1 MLKILTNLKSATLA
15 AIAALAL
22 AFGFAALPA
31 GEAQASG
38 AVMKISP
45 VANGIY
51 IKPGQVQNYQ
61 FTLENTGSED
71 FKFKLYTAPYNVTNE
86 NYDVDFSNETAYN
99 QITRWITFQED
110 SGAFSENP
118 TYELAAGEK
127 KTIIYRVS
135 VPDDIP
141 EGGQYC
147 VIFAESINDSQ
158 AESSTMAV
166 GLGSVSRVSL
176 IILGHGEG
184 ETRDIAE
191 ITDFSLTGVF
201 SSHNIDAVAKVKNT
215 GNTDFLAI
223 YSLSVNSIFG
233 TTLYPSSDNFV
244 VLPMTERKFST
255 SWAEAPLFG
264 IFNVKFSV
272 KAIEEYREESH
283 AILIMPPFMIVITLL
298 LLTSI
303 IVWGI
308 ILLRKRKERSS
319 RLVV

>member
-1 MLKILTNLKSATLA
+1 MLKISTNLKST
-15 AIAALAL
+15 AIAAVVALAL
-22 AFGFAALPA
+22 AFGFAFAPA
-31 GEAQASG
+31 NTAHASG

-51 IKPGQVQNYQ
+51 IKAGQTQNYQ
-61 FTLENTGSED
+61 FTLENTGAES

-86 NYDVDFSNETAYN
+86 DYDVDFSTETTYN

-110 SGAFSENP
+110 SGAFSANP
-118 TYELAAGEK
+118 TYSLEPGEK

-141 EGGQYC
+141 DGGQYC
-147 VIFAESINDSQ
+147 VIFAESINDSST
-158 AESSTMAV
+158 ESGTMAV

-184 ETRDIAE
+184 ETKDIAE
-191 ITDFSLTGVF
+191 ITDFSLTGIF

-215 GNTDFLAI
+215 GNTDFLAV
-223 YSLSVNSIFG
+223 YSLAVDSIFG
-233 TTLYPSSDNFV
+233 TTLYTSSDNFV
-244 VLPMTERKFST
+244 VLPMTERKFTT
-255 SWAEAPLFG
+255 SWAEVPLFG
-264 IFNVKFSV
+264 IFKVKFSV
-272 KAIEEYREESH
+272 KAIDQYMEDAH
-283 AILIMPPFMIVITLL
+283 VILIMPPFMIIIVLL